1 VTLADHLAAAYDRI
15 ESESP
20 ASVWISLAAREYV
33 LDRARQVEHDGNLP
47 LRGQTFAVKDNIDVA
62 GLATTAACPAFAYTP
77 IASAPVVTRLE
88 AAGAIVV
95 GKTNLDQFATGL
107 VGTRSPYGACS
118 SVFDADRIS
127 GGSSSGSAVAVA
139 AGLVD
144 FALATDTAG
153 SGRVPAAFN
162 GIVGLK
168 PTRGLLS
175 TRGVVPACRSLDCV
189 SILAR
194 SVTAARDVFEVV
206 RGFDAEDPYARHGLD
221 PANTSTRLGHDVRFG
236 VPHGDHPGIDDS
248 PFQRAVEQLLRLG
261 GTRVE
266 VDFGPFQQAGDLLYG
281 PWVAERFADLG
292 DFIQNHPDEVISVVR
307 DIILEGHR
315 YSAADLFAAQHRL
328 QTVRRVV
335 AATFQRIDV
344 LVVPTTL
351 RHPTHAEIAADPV
364 GANAALGYYTTFVN
378 LLDLA
383 AIALPA
389 GLRTGGLPFGISLIA
404 PAMSDDALLDLAEK
418 LCRD

>member
-1 VTLADHLAAAYDRI
+1 VDDLAAVYDRI

-20 ASVWISLAAREYV
+20 ACVWISLAARNDV
-33 LDRARQVEHDGNLP
+33 LDRARQVEQVADLP
-47 LRGQTFAVKDNIDVA
+47 LRGQAFAVKDNIDIA
-62 GLATTAACPAFAYTP
+62 GLQTTAACPAFAYTP

-189 SILAR
+189 SILTR
-194 SVTAARDVFEVV
+194 SATTARDVFDVI
-206 RGFDAEDPYARHGLD
+206 RGYDAEDPYARRAVD
-221 PANTSTRLGHDVRFG
+221 PANTSTWLGRDVRFG
-236 VPHGDHPGIDDS
+236 VPHGDLGGRGINDP
-248 PFQRAVEQLLRLG
+248 PFRRAVERLTQLG

-266 VDFGPFQQAGDLLYG
+266 VDFGPFRQAGDLLYG

-292 DFIQNHPDEVISVVR
+292 DFIQNHPDDVISVVR
-307 DIILEGHR
+307 DIILESHR

-328 QTVRRVV
+328 QAVRREVE
-335 AATFQRIDV
+335 ATFQSIDV
-344 LVVPTTL
+344 LVVPTVL

-364 GANAALGYYTTFVN
+364 GGNAALGYYTTFVN

-383 AIALPA
+383 AIAVPG

-404 PAMSDDALLDLAEK
+404 PALSDDALLDLAE
-418 LCRD
+418 RVQ